1 MVDRAGEPPDRLLRR
16 GDIHPGPLVQR
27 AAQRPQHPLRAAR
40 SPLPGR
46 GERVAPGQPRRH
58 RHRDHARQGEPH
70 APPIPRVRQLPQ
82 PLPQRAGRPG
92 GQRIRCEHV
101 SSSDRLDGQRSHL
114 TDGDLSNPCPTG
126 APLLTTGTA
135 RRNPPDSP
143 LSSRRHPRP
152 REQPSVPPSPRQ
164 PDSGHP
170 APAGNRKAPP
180 GSQSRNVTDPEAS
193 LITHRYIYF
202 AGTLPQLQGVVDRD
216 SYGVPVWAERY
227 CGRSIFKVQGA
238 EKVTGADVKLLHNS
252 TGIGSNLPVGAE
264 YPTSI
269 QFRREADD
277 RIVGGRVPAHDT
289 VVICGGQGVTV
300 WAEHQ
305 GGRGTCGPA

>member
-16 GDIHPGPLVQR
+16 GDVHPGPLVQR
-27 AAQRPQHPLRAAR
+27 AAQRLQHPLRAAR

-70 APPIPRVRQLPQ
+70 APPVPRVRQLPQ
-82 PLPQRAGRPG
+82 PLPQRACRPG

-135 RRNPPDSP
+135 RCNPPDSP

-152 REQPSVPPSPRQ
+152 REQPSVAPSPRQ
-164 PDSGHP
+164 PDSGYP
-170 APAGNRKAPP
+170 ARRGPESTP
-180 GSQSRNVTDPEAS
+180 GSQSRNVADRGAS
-193 LITHRYIYF
+193 LITHRHIYF
-202 AGTLPQLQGVVDRD
+202 AGTLGCQTEQT
-216 SYGVPVWAERY
+216 
-227 CGRSIFKVQGA
+227 RSPRRA
-238 EKVTGADVKLLHNS
+238 RSWT
-252 TGIGSNLPVGAE
+252 PRE
-264 YPTSI
+264 YPKANQSWSPSMRRTPSGKPQNTS
-269 QFRREADD
+269 APDPD
-277 RIVGGRVPAHDT
+277 RIT
-289 VVICGGQGVTV
+289 
-300 WAEHQ
+300 
-305 GGRGTCGPA
+305 

>member
-16 GDIHPGPLVQR
+16 GDVHPGPLVQR
-27 AAQRPQHPLRAAR
+27 AAQRLQHPLRAAR

-70 APPIPRVRQLPQ
+70 APPVPRVRQLPQ

-135 RRNPPDSP
+135 RCNPPDSP

-152 REQPSVPPSPRQ
+152 REQPSVAPSPRQ
-164 PDSGHP
+164 PDSGYP
-170 APAGNRKAPP
+170 ARRGPESTP
-180 GSQSRNVTDPEAS
+180 GSQSRNVADRGAS
-193 LITHRYIYF
+193 LITHRHIYF
-202 AGTLPQLQGVVDRD
+202 AGTLL
-216 SYGVPVWAERY
+216 
-227 CGRSIFKVQGA
+227 
-238 EKVTGADVKLLHNS
+238 
-252 TGIGSNLPVGAE
+252 
-264 YPTSI
+264 
-269 QFRREADD
+269 
-277 RIVGGRVPAHDT
+277 
-289 VVICGGQGVTV
+289 
-300 WAEHQ
+300 
-305 GGRGTCGPA
+305 GTPDGNPDPGDEGNGDNEQAS